1 MHIRFLLCSLCSI
14 LFLQAQDKPLDIFEP
29 LMGKEWSA
37 EAKWGDGSLFKQ
49 ELQVAY
55 SLDSALVV
63 VNSKGFTNQG
73 RNEYGNRNHGVR
85 RFDAKAKQLTFYEF
99 DVFGGMT
106 QGTVHSKGKDII
118 YTYDYQGTTITDYW
132 QYVHANTYNFKVGV
146 YDGTWQQVF
155 LETTFAG
162 TPLKSETYHF
172 DHQSLV
178 VSNLMETG
186 DFYRDVMG
194 LKEIPHPEQKP
205 GFRWFTI
212 YGNSKLQ
219 LVKKEFNEFA
229 KDKSIHFSL
238 SVTNLEKFIE
248 NLLVH
253 DVLFYDW
260 PGNENAVT
268 DRVDGVKQI
277 YLQDPE
283 GYWIEINTATH

>member
-1 MHIRFLLCSLCSI
+1 MHIRFLLSFLCGI
-14 LFLQAQDKPLDIFEP
+14 LVLQAQEKPLALFEP
-29 LMGKEWSA
+29 LMQKEWSA
-37 EAKWGDGSLFKQ
+37 EGKWGDGSIFKQ
-49 ELQVAY
+49 ELQVEY
-55 SLDSALVV
+55 SLDSTLVLV
-63 VNSKGFTNQG
+63 RSKGFTNTEQSQ
-73 RNEYGNRNHGVR
+73 YGNRNHGVR
-85 RFDAKAKQLTFYEF
+85 RFDAKAKQLMFYEF
-99 DVFGGMT
+99 DVFGGVT
-106 QGTVHSKGKDII
+106 QGTVSKKNKDII
-118 YTYDYQGTTITDYW
+118 YTYEYQSTTVTDYW
-132 QYVHANTYNFKVGV
+132 EHVDANTYKFKVGV
-146 YDGTWQQVF
+146 YDGVWQQVF
-155 LETTFAG
+155 LETTF
-162 TPLKSETYHF
+162 TSKPLKSQTYHF

-194 LKEIPHPEQKP
+194 LEEIPHPEQKP

-219 LVKKEFNEFA
+219 LVKKEFNEFP

-238 SVTNLEKFIE
+238 SVSNLEKFIE

-268 DRVDGVKQI
+268 DRADGVKQI

-283 GYWIEINTATH
+283 GYWLEINTAAH